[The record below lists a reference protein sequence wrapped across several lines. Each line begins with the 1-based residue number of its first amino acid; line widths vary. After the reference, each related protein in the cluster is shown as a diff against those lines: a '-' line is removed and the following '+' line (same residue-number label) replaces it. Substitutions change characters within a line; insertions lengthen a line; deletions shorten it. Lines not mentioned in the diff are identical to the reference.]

1 MATTAEER
9 NKQLQEELAFVSA
22 MIGPSASARVP
33 VEVQE
38 QPAANEDARN
48 LPYGAA
54 TIPQPSTSTGLY
66 SAFASAAPATGTSQ
80 AAPLTAEQSNVEA
93 IQFWSNQPGFAGVQ
107 NYLDPEN
114 KLDDDDLY
122 KEQLIVEQAQAFLKY
137 REGAYKDG
145 QEDLSDLSTTWK
157 RRLSKPFSE
166 LSEEDRK
173 EIIDEA
179 ITEIGWIN
187 NNTGS
192 MTKAF
197 FALRGD
203 DVPAEQKQAAL
214 FMMDL
219 SSNMSFTKDWA
230 GQSWRFIYQGIL
242 ADPTTVASVALG
254 AVSFGAGTVAAQAGI
269 QTARITGMQALR
281 SQLTKLALKPGLK
294 AGIAKGA
301 AFGAGTGAG
310 VNSLE
315 QNIRTSE
322 FELNGSTFQRQEGFS
337 WSELGYST
345 AFGAAFGGGMSATG
359 YYGAHLWNKFEIKD
373 RLSRVFGQ
381 SSKAD
386 EAAATPAAASIK
398 TESKADTNPADE
410 AVEAASAKT
419 TPETP
424 ASTKTDN
431 KADAQTAPHAETKEA
446 DAPKAEK
453 AEAET
458 ETPTPS
464 PSAAQRTAR
473 TYDKFDTRKLP
484 TSEANKVNAQV
495 EKINDLF
502 ENPDNFKDVVEI
514 ASNPGKL
521 EAFLK
526 AKNVNVSKL
535 HDTVKEQLVDDGH
548 IMLLAQQAAFVQR
561 VNRAIKTRA
570 GDVDTNKLFKEYSL
584 LDSDNNALNNKV
596 TEYTNFK
603 DSRRLIDQKISQT
616 YTDMI
621 NEGEDK
627 LNAIQKD
634 FVAQYKKTYEGTGNA
649 ENYANLEKS
658 YIKLLRADGLE
669 IPEIDNSTSPRTAG
683 FYFLLQNPKHISA
696 MDALRVAPKYI
707 PLDSIDNINN
717 GIGAID
723 NIFMRHDFQ
732 KEVFALQERIRT
744 ASKKV
749 NEGADADTVRNE
761 ISDIMSDFSN
771 RNRDNLAKMADE
783 IAMVEYAINDW
794 PSVANGRTSFWK
806 DSKNGNAFGLAKG
819 ISTAQKNN
827 LLYFVSDMRQMVT
840 EMQKPNFGKKGSALA
855 EAKSAEEFEYSINH
869 ILGSAVSSY
878 RAHTKT
884 DPFTGK
890 KSEIQHRMSR
900 ARAIEMAAYTRA
912 RPKSSLGYPNDP
924 GNLESL
930 LDKSTY
936 GLAMSLIEKKGDWS
950 VPQRGDFANDILE
963 FVNNNMLGEALYA
976 IRELRWRIENKP
988 GDYYNTDWVN
998 DVKNRLDIKGNP
1010 YHAEAFQ
1017 VIEKAAQKGPRQ
1029 GGGKPGLFGK
1039 DWFGGMGGGRWAEEE
1054 YIKITW
1060 PYRLATRLSG
1070 TADGS
1075 DGIMNIATPVK
1086 YMVLEDIKKR
1096 LHTGFNYTIGKVKS
1110 KEVDDE
1116 GYPIWHWGS
1125 DQKTG
1130 HVGNLPLVG
1139 KVWNH
1144 TLATPLRVAGRIAM
1158 LPEAL
1163 AYQGAKMLYRQFGNT
1178 AKVIGGTAALA
1189 GTGELAISAATNT
1202 EAPFNILAHTLDTTL
1217 TGVDYLAASLEVAQD
1232 GKMAILEGAGLDNDS
1247 FMANALRL
1255 WDAPETVWDWTHDNL
1270 DHFIDNRIGNYGEE
1284 AHALNLMNFTRDYNA
1299 EEIHASFLEN
1309 FKDIDSRIQAAET
1322 EQYRQSLLGIK
1333 EQFPTINALKIQIA
1347 SDLSAANA
1355 ARDATKIT
1363 LTEAEKGLNITGLSD
1378 EEITA
1383 KEQAYSTAQSAFDA
1397 AQAKLDEAEYR
1408 KDYFGKYLQTVAVSD
1423 VIMQDINERIAE
1435 INSALDEKPN
1445 AVTRKILKKNLERE
1459 EHKLIRQMEL
1469 RNQAYTALTGKEAPT
1484 VTARQNVESEEQSDD
1499 TPVETQTQQVTTPA
1513 QTSAKN
1519 PFAAAN
1525 KPAQTQRPAA
1535 TNPAT
1540 QSQRSTS
1547 RDESQG
1553 DSVEQLWAAINEGV
1567 GHDIGNGLR
1576 GTFSNAGN
1584 FIGNAFDAVTSSKSP
1599 WVGGTLAVLGAWF
1612 GMNMLSGEGRGSM
1625 ANTFGGI
1632 LKMVGFAAAA
1642 LGIFAG
1648 WRHFTKDD
1656 SASNNAR
1663 DNAAP
1668 SAPVRSGTVVPLM
1681 GQSQSGSTLFPAN
1694 DPNFSGPLRRSQG
1707 HDGRGMNT
1715 SGDNVVTIGAQVSGN
1730 NLAPRGQNSQIDGF
1744 SASEQVSSI
1753 NHTNNTRQ
1761 LGTQGTTFK
1770 TPGGTELEDIQPVQM
1785 VS

>member
-22 MIGPSASARVP
+22 MMGPSASTRVP

-66 SAFASAAPATGTSQ
+66 SAFSSAAPATSTSQ

-398 TESKADTNPADE
+398 TESKTDTNPADE

-424 ASTKTDN
+424 ASTKTESKTETETKTETKTDTEATN
-431 KADAQTAPHAETKEA
+431 QTAAKEA
-446 DAPKAEK
+446 DTPK
-453 AEAET
+453 
-458 ETPTPS
+458 P
-464 PSAAQRTAR
+464 AQRPER
-473 TYDKFDTRKLP
+473 THDKFDTRQLK
-484 TSEANKVNAQV
+484 TAEANKVIAQV

-502 ENPDNFKDVVEI
+502 ENPNNFKDVVEI
-514 ASNPGKL
+514 ASSPEKL

-526 AKNVNVSKL
+526 AQNIKVSKL
-535 HDTVKEQLVDDGH
+535 HKSVQEQLVDDGH

-561 VNRAIKTRA
+561 INRAITTKA
-570 GDVDTNKLFKEYSL
+570 GDVDTTKLFTEYKL
-584 LDSDNNALNNKV
+584 LDPENNALNNKV
-596 TEYTNFK
+596 TEYANFK
-603 DSRRLIDQKISQT
+603 SSRTLIDQKISQA
-616 YTDMI
+616 YTDMV
-621 NEGEDK
+621 NVGEDK
-627 LNAIQKD
+627 LNALQKD

-649 ENYANLEKS
+649 ENYGKLEKS
-658 YIKLLRADGLE
+658 YTKLLRADGLE
-669 IPEIDNSTSPRTAG
+669 LPEIDTSTSLRTTG
-683 FYFLLQNPKHISA
+683 FYMLLQNSKNISA
-696 MDALRVAPKYI
+696 LDALRVAPKFI
-707 PLDSIDNINN
+707 PLDSHNNINN

-723 NIFMRHDFQ
+723 NIFMRHDFH
-732 KEVFALQERIRT
+732 KEVFALQERIKT
-744 ASKKV
+744 ASKKI
-749 NEGADADTVRNE
+749 NEGVDEDTVRQE
-761 ISDIMSDFSN
+761 VSDIMADFSK
-771 RNRDNLAKMADE
+771 RNKGNLERMADE

-794 PSVANGRTSFWK
+794 PSVANGRSSFWADK
-806 DSKNGNAFGLAKG
+806 DNGNAFGLAQG

-840 EMQKPNFGKKGSALA
+840 EMQKPSFGKKGTALA
-855 EAKSAEEFEYSINH
+855 EAKTAEEFEYSINH

-912 RPKSSLGYPNDP
+912 RPKDALGYPNDP

-930 LDKSTY
+930 LDKSTIA
-936 GLAMSLIEKKGDWS
+936 LVDSLIEKKGDWS
-950 VPQRGDFANDILE
+950 VPQRGDFANNILE
-963 FVNNNMLGEALYA
+963 FVNNNMLGEALNS
-976 IRELRWRIENKP
+976 IRELRWRIENQP
-988 GDYYNTDWVN
+988 GDYYNTDWLN
-998 DVKNRLDIKGNP
+998 DVKNRLDLKSNP

-1039 DWFGGMGGGRWAEEE
+1039 DWFGGMGGGRWAEEQ
-1054 YIKITW
+1054 YIKLTF

-1070 TADGS
+1070 TADGK
-1075 DGIMNIATPVK
+1075 DGIFNIATPVK

-1096 LHTGFNYTIGKVKS
+1096 LHTGLNYTIGKVQN
-1110 KEVDDE
+1110 KELDKD
-1116 GYPIWHWGS
+1116 GYTTWSWGS
-1125 DQKTG
+1125 DQRSG
-1130 HVGNLPLVG
+1130 HMGAIPIVG
-1139 KVWNH
+1139 KLWNH
-1144 TLATPLRVAGRIAM
+1144 TLAAPLRIAGRVAM

-1163 AYQGAKMLYRQFGNT
+1163 AYQGAKMLYRQVGNT
-1178 AKVIGGTAALA
+1178 TVVVGAAAGLA
-1189 GTGELAISAATNT
+1189 GSAELAISAATNT
-1202 EAPFNILAHTLDTTL
+1202 EAPLNILAHTLDVGL
-1217 TGVDYLAASLEVAQD
+1217 TGADALAATIGVAHD
-1232 GKMAILEGAGLDNDS
+1232 TKMAMLEEMGLNNDS

-1255 WDAPETVWDWTHDNL
+1255 WDAPETAWNWTHDGL

-1284 AHALNLMNFTRDYNA
+1284 AHALNLMNFTRDYNVD
-1299 EEIHASFLEN
+1299 EIHTAFLEN
-1309 FKDIDSRIQAAET
+1309 FKDIDARIQSADN
-1322 EQYRQSLLGIK
+1322 EQYSQSLSDLK
-1333 EQFPTINALKIQIA
+1333 EQLPAINALKIQIKREVE
-1347 SDLSAANA
+1347 AANA
-1355 ARDATKIT
+1355 ARDAAQIA
-1363 LTEAEKGLNITGLSD
+1363 LTEAKKGLLISGLTD
-1378 EEITA
+1378 AEIAAQDQAHNTA
-1383 KEQAYSTAQSAFDA
+1383 KSAFDA
-1397 AQAKLDEAEYR
+1397 AQQKLDEAEYR
-1408 KDYFGKYLQTVAVSD
+1408 EDYFGKYLQTISVADIYMQEHSD
-1423 VIMQDINERIAE
+1423 KIAE
-1435 INSALDEKPN
+1435 IKVALDEKPN
-1445 AVTRKILKKNLERE
+1445 AITRKMLQKELERE
-1459 EHKLIRQMEL
+1459 EEKLLQQIAL
-1469 RNQAYTALTGKEAPT
+1469 RDEAYTALTGKTAPK
-1484 VTARQNVESEEQSDD
+1484 ASAQKGIESSANAEETD
-1499 TPVETQTQQVTTPA
+1499 TLTGEETKQETTPSPKS
-1513 QTSAKN
+1513 TKN

-1525 KPAQTQRPAA
+1525 KPAQQQTSAKQRTEA
-1535 TNPAT
+1535 TSTPKTKRENP
-1540 QSQRSTS
+1540 
-1547 RDESQG
+1547 QG
-1553 DSVEQLWAAINEGV
+1553 DSTEQVWAAINEGV

-1576 GTFSNAGN
+1576 STFSNAGN

-1599 WVGGTLAVLGAWF
+1599 WVGGALAVLGAWF
-1612 GMNMLSGEGRGSM
+1612 GMNMLSSEGRGSM

-1632 LKMVGFAAAA
+1632 AKMAVFAVGA
-1642 LGIFAG
+1642 LGLFAG

-1656 SASNNAR
+1656 NASSNER
-1663 DNAAP
+1663 DKVDS
-1668 SAPVRSGTVVPLM
+1668 SAPARSGSVVPLM
-1681 GQSQSGSTLFPAN
+1681 GQSQSGSKLFPAH

-1707 HDGRGMNT
+1707 HNGQGLST
-1715 SGDNVVTIGAQVSGN
+1715 SGDNVVAMGAQVSGN
-1730 NLAPRGQNSQIDGF
+1730 NLAPRAANAQVDGI
-1744 SASEQVSSI
+1744 SASEQVSRI
-1753 NHTNNTRQ
+1753 NHTNNTSQ